1 MYHNRNRKMR
11 RIITA
16 AVIAAVVL
24 ILTQAPLPYYY
35 IQPGSAASL
44 SSVVEVEEG
53 AGESGEMYLTTVYQQ
68 GATPAL
74 ALWSVFSPYRELSPK
89 DSYQFGDESEEEF
102 FERQRQVMES
112 SQESAEIAAY
122 EAAGKTVNVKY
133 RGVRASDFIDGMD
146 AAEKLEEGDLI
157 QAVNG
162 REVQTLEEL
171 NNAIEGIETGEK
183 ATIAFQRNKEQMEA
197 EIAVESFPASTG
209 EEESSGLGILYP
221 YTERSVSLNP
231 EATIDAG
238 SIGGPSAGLMFAL
251 EVYNQLTEE
260 DITGGKKI
268 AGTGT
273 IDEQGEVGPIG
284 GIDKKIVAA
293 DKKDIDVFF
302 APDAG
307 MASPSNYEIAR
318 QTARSINSDMKVVPV
333 ATLEEAVEYL
343 KNDLKKAESNS

>member
-1 MYHNRNRKMR
+1 MYRTRSRKMR

-24 ILTQAPLPYYY
+24 ILTQVPLPYYY
-35 IQPGSAASL
+35 IQPGSAAGL
-44 SSVVEVEEG
+44 SSVVEVEQG
-53 AGESGEMYLTTVYQQ
+53 AEESGEMYLTTVFQQ

-89 DSYQFGDESEEEF
+89 NSYQFEDESEEEF

-122 EAAGKTVNVKY
+122 EAAGETVNIEY
-133 RGVRASDFIDGMD
+133 RGVRAADFIDGMD

-157 QAVNG
+157 QTVNG
-162 REVQTLEEL
+162 ADIQTLEEL
-171 NNAIEGIETGEK
+171 NSEIANMEPGEEAIITFRRNEK
-183 ATIAFQRNKEQMEA
+183 QMEA
-197 EIAVESFPASTG
+197 EVAVESFPASTG

-221 YTERSVSLNP
+221 YTERTVSLDP
-231 EATIDAG
+231 GVTIDAG

-260 DITGGKKI
+260 DLTGGEKI

-273 IDEQGEVGPIG
+273 IDEQGGVGPIG

-293 DKKDIDVFF
+293 DNEDIDVFF
-302 APDAG
+302 APASD

-318 QTARSINSDMKVVPV
+318 QTAENIGSDMEIVPV
-333 ATLEEAVEYL
+333 ETLDEALNYL
-343 KNDLKKAESNS
+343 KNDLKVAESKP